1 MEYGPQIPSEG
12 IIPSEHITCEI
23 LSRGIAFSYKG
34 RRISRRGNET
44 MKIIKIYPK
53 TSCDGIVVE
62 LEDKTKRVF
71 TRTLLA
77 VLNAKDD
84 YKNIIGA
91 KIPIDDAGHSCKGI
105 KRITSLDDVSL
116 FSKEDLRTLLNIEYG
131 EDR

>member
-1 MEYGPQIPSEG
+1 
-12 IIPSEHITCEI
+12 
-23 LSRGIAFSYKG
+23 
-34 RRISRRGNET
+34 

-77 VLNAKDD
+77 VLDAKDE
-84 YKNIIGA
+84 YKNIVA
-91 KIPIDDAGHSCKGI
+91 TKIPIDDAGHVCKDI

-116 FSKEDLRTLLNIEYG
+116 YSKEDLKALLNAEYNKNK
-131 EDR
+131 